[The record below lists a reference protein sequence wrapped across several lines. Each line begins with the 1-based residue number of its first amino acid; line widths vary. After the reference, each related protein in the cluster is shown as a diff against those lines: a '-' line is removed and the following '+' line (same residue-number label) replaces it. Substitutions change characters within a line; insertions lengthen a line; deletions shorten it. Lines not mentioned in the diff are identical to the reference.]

1 MIRKRLNI
9 IVFGV
14 VLALAAPIAPA
25 HHQLIFEVEEERLMI
40 MLMMIIEGIGIWD
53 LGVRSVG
60 E

>member
-1 MIRKRLNI
+1 M
-9 IVFGV
+9 FGV

-40 MLMMIIEGIGIWD
+40 MLMVIIEGIGIWD

>member
-1 MIRKRLNI
+1 M
-9 IVFGV
+9 FGV

-40 MLMMIIEGIGIWD
+40 MMMIIEGIGIWD

>member
-1 MIRKRLNI
+1 M
-9 IVFGV
+9 FGV

-40 MLMMIIEGIGIWD
+40 MMTMMIIEGIGIWD

>member
-40 MLMMIIEGIGIWD
+40 MMTMMIIEGIGIWD
-53 LGVRSVG
+53 L
-60 E
+60 